1 MKEPWI
7 EREKQNGMQKEE
19 LENHYFCISVLQS

>member
-19 LENHYFCISVLQS
+19 LENHYFCISMLQS